1 MQKMEVREFLNYA
14 FNNRYLFVNLNDD
27 YEESAFGQV
36 IKIYKDD
43 VEILWISNENS
54 TNDNGL
60 KKYKIED
67 FDREVKPFF
76 LFNIYKTYQTKEH
89 LEIQKK
95 LNNWHL
101 VINHIYESDKRQLKI
116 EDCINFIQQKLNV
129 TKDIA
134 EAFIKINI
142 VRYDK
147 FKFKKTK
154 SGEFITLSKELEEF
168 ENKKRYLSSI
178 SDEIRSQSNRIDYVI
193 GHGQTVGNY
202 REKLFTSV
210 LSKYIP
216 KKFHIATGFIE
227 GISKQIDIIIYDQHN
242 YIPTFRDD
250 DLVVVKKESVIAVIE
265 IKSTLN
271 AKTLKESLE
280 GIEMITEKGMSST
293 TFFKGVFAF
302 KSTLSK
308 ELISKHIS
316 TFYENNQIEAIYE
329 HLDVICIPKFSTQFI
344 DYNNLENEKNSCP
357 SLYEIED
364 LKELFIGESFFFH
377 KLFSFLD
384 VDITA
389 KKINGKYFYELNS
402 MSKINLIKVLTE
414 DDWMPFFTFPSELN
428 SVKHLDLDTQY
439 DEIVK
444 TNIENA
450 KKHVISIKKWIA
462 GAKSREELIK
472 EYNFDY

>member
-1 MQKMEVREFLNYA
+1 
-14 FNNRYLFVNLNDD
+14 NLNDD

-216 KKFHIATGFIE
+216 KKFHIATGF
-227 GISKQIDIIIYDQHN
+227 
-242 YIPTFRDD
+242 
-250 DLVVVKKESVIAVIE
+250 
-265 IKSTLN
+265 
-271 AKTLKESLE
+271 
-280 GIEMITEKGMSST
+280 
-293 TFFKGVFAF
+293 
-302 KSTLSK
+302 
-308 ELISKHIS
+308 
-316 TFYENNQIEAIYE
+316 
-329 HLDVICIPKFSTQFI
+329 
-344 DYNNLENEKNSCP
+344 
-357 SLYEIED
+357 
-364 LKELFIGESFFFH
+364 
-377 KLFSFLD
+377 
-384 VDITA
+384 
-389 KKINGKYFYELNS
+389 
-402 MSKINLIKVLTE
+402 
-414 DDWMPFFTFPSELN
+414 
-428 SVKHLDLDTQY
+428 
-439 DEIVK
+439 
-444 TNIENA
+444 
-450 KKHVISIKKWIA
+450 
-462 GAKSREELIK
+462 
-472 EYNFDY
+472 